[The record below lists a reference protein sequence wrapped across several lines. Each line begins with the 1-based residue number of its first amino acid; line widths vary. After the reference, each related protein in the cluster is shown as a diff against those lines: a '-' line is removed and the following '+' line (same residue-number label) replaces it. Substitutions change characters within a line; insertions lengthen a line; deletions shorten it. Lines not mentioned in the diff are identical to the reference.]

1 MRERLER
8 LRLDLAAFEP
18 HKWVLMSLDPRE
30 LSHPSSSSS
39 SSASASGPQHPAP
52 WEWRK
57 KENVAKL
64 LRNMFSS
71 ISSMHGSVTDADDD

>member
-1 MRERLER
+1 M
-8 LRLDLAAFEP
+8 DLAAFEP

-30 LSHPSSSSS
+30 LNAPSSATSSR
-39 SSASASGPQHPAP
+39 SGPQHPAP

-71 ISSMHGSVTDADDD
+71 ISSIHDSVTEAEDD